1 MEWSIE
7 NARFRITVRE
17 LGAELSAL
25 WDNARQRNWIW
36 QPTPGV
42 WNNSATQLFPVVGQL
57 IHHGLWQGER
67 FFPLA
72 AHGFLRHQPFQC
84 VMQDATRLVL
94 EAGDTASTREVWP
107 FAWRIRISWQLTPD
121 GLNVSWSVHNPGREA
136 WGYSCGWH
144 PGFSLPIASEPG
156 WAVQFRSP
164 CRGPFLTSQRTLA
177 IPQESPSAT
186 LFALGSESFQHGAVY
201 FALGDEN
208 RWAVCSPDGA
218 AQIIFTGN
226 QPWLAL
232 WGVPGADL
240 LCVEPLSGTTDD
252 PRFDGQIA
260 HKRGIQ
266 WLHAGA
272 EQRHH
277 LSLSFPADS
286 KE

>member
-1 MEWSIE
+1 M
-7 NARFRITVRE
+7 
-17 LGAELSAL
+17 
-25 WDNARQRNWIW
+25 
-36 QPTPGV
+36 
-42 WNNSATQLFPVVGQL
+42 
-57 IHHGLWQGER
+57 
-67 FFPLA
+67 
-72 AHGFLRHQPFQC
+72 
-84 VMQDATRLVL
+84 
-94 EAGDTASTREVWP
+94 
-107 FAWRIRISWQLTPD
+107 
-121 GLNVSWSVHNPGREA
+121 
-136 WGYSCGWH
+136 
-144 PGFSLPIASEPG
+144 
-156 WAVQFRSP
+156 QFRSP

-177 IPQESPSAT
+177 IPQEPPSAT
-186 LFALGSESFQHGAVY
+186 LFALGPESFQHGAVY

-218 AQIIFTGN
+218 EQIIFTGN